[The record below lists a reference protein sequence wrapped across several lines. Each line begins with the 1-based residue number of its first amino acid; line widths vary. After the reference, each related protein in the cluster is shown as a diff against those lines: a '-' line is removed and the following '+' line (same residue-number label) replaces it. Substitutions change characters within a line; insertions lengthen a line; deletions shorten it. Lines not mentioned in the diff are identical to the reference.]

1 MPLAPKAPAA
11 LADKV
16 VQAARAVAGNDL
28 GAEPAEVEVEERSSV
43 AAVVHSEVVQVAGPA
58 AAANSVAAAVAADV
72 FFASK

>member
-1 MPLAPKAPAA
+1 MPLARKA

-28 GAEPAEVEVEERSSV
+28 GAEAAQAEVEERSSV
-43 AAVVHSEVVQVAGPA
+43 AAVAVAVLLAVAQVAAPA
-58 AAANSVAAAVAADV
+58 AEANSVAEAADV